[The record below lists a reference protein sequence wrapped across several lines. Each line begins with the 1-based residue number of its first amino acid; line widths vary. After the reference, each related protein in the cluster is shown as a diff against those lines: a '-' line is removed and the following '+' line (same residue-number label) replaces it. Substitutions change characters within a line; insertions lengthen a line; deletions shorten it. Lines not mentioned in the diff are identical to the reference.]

1 MSVGRVFSRAF
12 IADRLACSH
21 CGSAELYPFP
31 GLFGELGGF
40 LGRVRYACRD
50 CRRHTWL
57 RPDALVPSGEPE
69 ELELELGLEPPLPP
83 QATASLDALD
93 IDSAPPPPP
102 RPDLRALDEV
112 IARGRRKQLKKP

>member
-1 MSVGRVFSRAF
+1 MSVGRVFSGVFTAS
-12 IADRLACSH
+12 RLACSH
-21 CGSAELYPFP
+21 CGSTELYPFP

-57 RPDALVPSGEPE
+57 RPDALVPRGEPE
-69 ELELELGLEPPLPP
+69 ELEVEVELEPPRRP
-83 QATASLDALD
+83 QAMASLDALD

-112 IARGRRKQLKKP
+112 IARGRRKPFNKP